1 MLSLT
6 GEMMIHCDRLKD
18 HVITSLSSCSSH
30 LHTPLSPASPFGSHD
45 YLSGRSPGERNKL
58 MELLSQVEN
67 SKCCCVPVT
76 MSHRTIT
83 ADRDQLILKTTDT
96 HISSLNDS
104 AHKFAFDI
112 IFIQL
117 KTKLEEVPTM
127 EVSYC
132 DIGHRFCI

>member
-1 MLSLT
+1 M
-6 GEMMIHCDRLKD
+6 
-18 HVITSLSSCSSH
+18 ITSLGSCSTR

-67 SKCCCVPVT
+67 SKCSVPAT
-76 MSHRTIT
+76 QCHTIT
-83 ADRDQLILKTTDT
+83 TGGRDRLILKTTDT

-127 EVSYC
+127 DVSYC
-132 DIGHRFCI
+132 VVHKGHNAVMSTLRSSSPT